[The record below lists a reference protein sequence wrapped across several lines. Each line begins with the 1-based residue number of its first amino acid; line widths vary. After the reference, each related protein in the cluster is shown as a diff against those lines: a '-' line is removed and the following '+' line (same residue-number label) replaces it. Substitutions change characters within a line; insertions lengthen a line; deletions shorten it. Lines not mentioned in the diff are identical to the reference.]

1 MTTQATVIQGTAK
14 EIREALA
21 LIPDDEIVSLMVG
34 RPSLSIIARKLQH
47 EAATLGITAAEH
59 DALMASL
66 KLDILTA
73 VKRTAIPKPHD
84 LGFCFFPLR
93 GSAPAAPV
101 LLCSGLMVATRTDTA
116 SPAAKM
122 FLLALI
128 SRSWCVPQ
136 IGQSHS
142 RIFNGIFKGNI
153 PAITTPFRARKP
165 SI

>member
-1 MTTQATVIQGTAK
+1 MIKNHDYTSNSNPRHGQ

-73 VKRTAIPKPHD
+73 V
-84 LGFCFFPLR
+84 
-93 GSAPAAPV
+93 
-101 LLCSGLMVATRTDTA
+101 
-116 SPAAKM
+116 
-122 FLLALI
+122 
-128 SRSWCVPQ
+128 
-136 IGQSHS
+136 
-142 RIFNGIFKGNI
+142 NG
-153 PAITTPFRARKP
+153 R
-165 SI
+165 